1 MAGGY
6 WETQNKVRPGA
17 YVNFETNDLVA
28 TGVDSAGAVAI
39 PIALDWGETGKF
51 IEVTPRTNFK
61 EVLGKSLNA
70 LLPIREAFKG
80 TGQVIVYNL
89 SGQGEKAKATSG
101 TFVATAIHAGSDGNK
116 INITVTVG
124 LDGVSTVKTYYDG
137 APVDSQEVSAA
148 AELTANAYASFSGD
162 LPDADATLT
171 LSGGKTGPAT
181 NDAYSEFAA
190 GLDTQEFKSVAVGT
204 DDASIK
210 TLLTLKVKEWRE
222 QIGKNVALIT
232 NNYAD
237 ADFEGVISVKNGVV
251 LEGNQELSAKES
263 VYFYAGAYAS
273 AGTDSLTYAEY
284 PGAIDCE
291 RLTHEEIIQAL
302 KDGHIVYSFNN
313 ERVVIEQDI
322 NTYRSFT
329 VKKNQ
334 DFRKNKL
341 VRSMDIVSNNVQY
354 VFSTFFIGR
363 VTNNENG
370 RDLFKQQLMKIVL
383 DPLVQ
388 SEALEYDP
396 EDIVI
401 SQGNEKDAVL
411 VTAGIRFNDAMEKL
425 YMTVA
430 CK

>member
-28 TGVDSAGAVAI
+28 TGIDSAGAVAI
-39 PIALDWGETGKF
+39 PITLDWGETGKF

-61 EVLGKSLNA
+61 EVLGKSLNV

-251 LEGNQELSAKES
+251 LEGNQELSAKEA